1 MKTQKNIFTYFSLL
15 PVCTL
20 LLCVLANTGFAAEQ
34 GFVEKILAAAKAQV
48 GVTTSYD
55 SQYRRL
61 EYPGGDV
68 PMNTGVCTDVVIR
81 AFRAASVDLQ
91 VLVHEDMRAAFD
103 EYPTLWG
110 LNRPDR
116 NIDHRRVPN
125 LARFFERHGAKLS
138 ISQNPADYLSGDI
151 VTWRLASGV
160 PHIGIVSDSHDGV
173 HPLVVHNIGA
183 GAQEEDVLF
192 AYEITGHYRYR
203 P

>member
-1 MKTQKNIFTYFSLL
+1 MKKNIVACFSWL

-20 LLCVLANTGFAAEQ
+20 LLCVLMNAGHAAEP
-34 GFVEKILAAAKAQV
+34 GFVEKIVAAARAQV
-48 GVTTSYD
+48 GMTTGYD
-55 SQYRRL
+55 PQYRRL
-61 EYPGGDV
+61 DYPGGDV
-68 PMNTGVCTDVVIR
+68 PLNTGVCTDVVIR
-81 AFRAASVDLQ
+81 AFRAANIDLQ
-91 VLVHEDMRAAFD
+91 MLVHDDMRAAF
-103 EYPTLWG
+103 EQYPPLWG

-125 LARFFERHGAKLS
+125 LARFFERHGVKLRV
-138 ISQNPADYLSGDI
+138 SQDPADYLPGDI